1 MLPVPD
7 GEIVNPPGA
16 PGAIVMFPV
25 ADPGPGPAIAGRL
38 NEIVVVADSLPTGST
53 QRVNLL

>member
-16 PGAIVMFPV
+16 PGEIAMFPV
-25 ADPGPGPAIAGRL
+25 AAPGPGPAIAGML
-38 NEIVVVADSLPTGST
+38 KEMVVVVDSLPTGS
-53 QRVNLL
+53 